1 MKWVACAFAQQKVLF
16 CRLGSCFRSKYVHL
30 RGNVF
35 EWELNYQLTEVR
47 ICCVKIIE
55 NSGNKS
61 EMLLA
66 LETTTWITINKN
78 GGRRDGLKKCRRLR
92 KRHRKSNSTQ
102 LQEVTTTPTPTH
114 TRWERKRENI
124 ILVEEPNFLTSFH
137 FRFAGRTQH
146 KAL

>member
-92 KRHRKSNSTQ
+92 KRHRKKQQHPAPRSNNNQNTN
-102 LQEVTTTPTPTH
+102 TH
-114 TRWERKRENI
+114 TVGEETRKHYFGRRTK
-124 ILVEEPNFLTSFH
+124 LPNFFSFSI
-137 FRFAGRTQH
+137 RRAY
-146 KAL
+146 AA